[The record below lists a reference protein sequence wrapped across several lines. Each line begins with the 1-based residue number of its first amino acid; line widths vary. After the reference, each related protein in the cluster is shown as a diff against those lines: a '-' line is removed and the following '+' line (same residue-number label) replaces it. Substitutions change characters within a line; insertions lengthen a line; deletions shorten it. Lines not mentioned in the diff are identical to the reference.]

1 MQFSKWHGLGNDFI
15 FVYAAEEELNKY
27 AGVAKKVCDR
37 HFGIGAD
44 GLIVLLPGKKTDFIM
59 RIFNSD
65 GSEAEMCG
73 NAIRC
78 AARYVYEAGLTNKTK
93 ITFETYAGI
102 ITPELLNLDA
112 SEILVKVD
120 MGEPRT
126 KRALIPM
133 TGDGDDTAVDV
144 PLEVGS
150 NTYRIT
156 GVSVGNPH
164 CVIFVDD
171 LSKIDLPRIGPLI
184 ETHPA
189 FPKKTNV
196 EFVQVLD
203 ETRLR
208 MRVWERGA
216 GITLACGTGASSVL
230 VAAVLNGKTQRKA
243 SIELDGGTL
252 FIEWAADNH
261 VYMSGPA
268 TLVFRGEYLDVFR

>member
-15 FVYAAEEELNKY
+15 FVYALEEELTTY
-27 AGVAKKVCDR
+27 AGLAKKMCDR

-44 GLIVLLPGKKTDFIM
+44 GLIVLLPGRTTDFVM

-78 AARYVYEAGLTNKTK
+78 AARYVYEAKLTEKTK

-102 ITPELLNLDA
+102 VTPEILNLDGP
-112 SEILVKVD
+112 EVVVRVD

-126 KRALIPM
+126 KRSLIPM
-133 TGDGDDTAVDV
+133 TGNGDDTAINF
-144 PLEVGS
+144 PLEIGS
-150 NTYRIT
+150 ATYWIT

-164 CVIFVDD
+164 CVIFVEDV
-171 LSKIDLPRIGPLI
+171 SKIDLEAIGPLI
-184 ETHPA
+184 ENHPV

-216 GITLACGTGASSVL
+216 GVTLACGTGASSVL
-230 VAAVLNGKTQRKA
+230 VAAVLNEKIQRKA
-243 SIELDGGTL
+243 SVELDGGTL

-268 TLVFRGEYLDVFR
+268 TLVFCGEYIDR

>member
-15 FVYAAEEELNKY
+15 FVYALEEELSTYSGLAEKM
-27 AGVAKKVCDR
+27 CDR

-44 GLIVLLPGKKTDFIM
+44 GLIVLLPGRTTDFIM

-78 AARYVYEAGLTNKTK
+78 AARYVHEAKLTQKTK
-93 ITFETYAGI
+93 ITFETHAGI
-102 ITPELLNLDA
+102 ITPEILNMDGPEA
-112 SEILVKVD
+112 LVRVD

-126 KRALIPM
+126 KRSLIPM
-133 TGDGDDTAVDV
+133 TGNGDDLAINL

-150 NTYRIT
+150 ATYRIT

-164 CVIFVDD
+164 CVIFVEDV
-171 LSKIDLPRIGPLI
+171 SKIDLPAIGPLI
-184 ETHPA
+184 ENHPL

-196 EFVQVLD
+196 EFVQILD

-230 VAAVLNGKTQRKA
+230 VAAVLNGKAQRKA
-243 SIELDGGTL
+243 SVELDGGTL

-268 TLVFRGEYLDVFR
+268 TLVFHGEYLGNH